1 MTAMFDEG
9 ARKALTGLTTLE
21 EVLKVTRDV

>member
-1 MTAMFDEG
+1 MFDEG